1 MSFVAYVRSV
11 DPAAF
16 ELLVAPGLFLAVF
29 AAALVAGLRWRAALC
44 VVAMVLA
51 AWIFGVVAP
60 AGALTPETSIGAAVA
75 AMLIV
80 AFWKLRPGR
89 T

>member
-1 MSFVAYVRSV
+1 MSFVASMRSL

-16 ELLVAPGLFLAVF
+16 ELLAAPGLFVTVF

-44 VVAMVLA
+44 VVAMALA
-51 AWIFGVVAP
+51 GWIFGFVAP
-60 AGALTPETSIGAAVA
+60 ADGLTPATGIGAAVA